1 MNSRKRIT
9 PSLKARKKI
18 KRSTKSYF
26 FKFREKFQ
34 SSQQALSLKKGEDSR
49 MAAGGTDIHR
59 SRHEEV
65 MYVLSAL
72 LKAKHESAKIS
83 VSEIQ
88 DVIADIKASLCGFM
102 AQT

>member
-1 MNSRKRIT
+1 
-9 PSLKARKKI
+9 
-18 KRSTKSYF
+18 
-26 FKFREKFQ
+26 
-34 SSQQALSLKKGEDSR
+34 
-49 MAAGGTDIHR
+49 MAAEGTDIHR

-65 MYVLSAL
+65 VYFLNEL

-88 DVIADIKASLCGFM
+88 DVIADIKEYLCGFM

>member
-1 MNSRKRIT
+1 
-9 PSLKARKKI
+9 
-18 KRSTKSYF
+18 
-26 FKFREKFQ
+26 
-34 SSQQALSLKKGEDSR
+34 

-65 MYVLSAL
+65 LYFLSEL

-83 VSEIQ
+83 ISEIQ
-88 DVIADIKASLCGFM
+88 DVIAGIKASLCGFM